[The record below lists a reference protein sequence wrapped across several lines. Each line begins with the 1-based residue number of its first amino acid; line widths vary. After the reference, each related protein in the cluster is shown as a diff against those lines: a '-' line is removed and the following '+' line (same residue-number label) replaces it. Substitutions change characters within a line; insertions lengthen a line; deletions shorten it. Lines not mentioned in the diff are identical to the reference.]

1 MSEDTGIVRSVASRF
16 TRSVN
21 IQQDLWQPD
30 SLQGY
35 LVTAG
40 ARRAILRIAP
50 ARHAPEAARA
60 WTLTGPYGTGKSALG
75 LFAAKLLASDL
86 IPGHAAA
93 WKLLRSSD
101 SDLAQR
107 VRPPRKTAP
116 PLLPIAITG
125 SREPLQLAVL
135 RGLHAAIGSLHSRR
149 CSHVM
154 GRVNELLTQAT
165 SGKQPSAHAITELFA
180 DALKAACSTTE
191 IGGFFLVLDELG
203 KLLEYAAAH
212 PANSDLYTLQSLAE
226 LAARTPQPFLILGIL
241 HQDFSLYADR
251 LTGRE
256 RAEWDK
262 VRGRFEDIAFEEP
275 VDELLRL
282 VAEARSQ
289 SPEGAR
295 LDQLPAASQRQFR
308 TLCKQAWL
316 LQLAPQHMAKAEF
329 YDLLSRCYPLHPLTT
344 LALGPLFR
352 RLAQNERS
360 VFSFLESSEPH
371 GLRDHLHAG
380 DGRLYCVHH
389 LYDYL
394 LGSVG
399 EALYLQSQGKRWAEI
414 ETV

>member
-1 MSEDTGIVRSVASRF
+1 MTQDVGHERSVASRF

-21 IQQDLWQPD
+21 LQQDLWQPD

-40 ARRAILRIAP
+40 ARRALLRVAP
-50 ARHAPEAARA
+50 ARYAPEAARA
-60 WTLTGPYGTGKSALG
+60 WTLTGPYGTGKSALA

-86 IPGHAAA
+86 VPGHAAA

-101 SDLAQR
+101 SDLAQS

-116 PLLPIAITG
+116 ALLPIVITG

-135 RGLHAAIGSLHSRR
+135 RGLQIALAHLRGRR
-149 CSHVM
+149 CSHTVA
-154 GRVNELLTQAT
+154 RINASLAQAT
-165 SGKQPSAHAITELFA
+165 AGKQPSAHAITELFA
-180 DALKAACSTTE
+180 EALKVACSTAE
-191 IGGFFLVLDELG
+191 DGGFFLVLDELG

-226 LAARTPQPFLILGIL
+226 FAARSARPFLILGIL

-251 LTGRE
+251 LSGRE

-289 SPEGAR
+289 SPEGAK
-295 LDQLPAASQRQFR
+295 LDQLPAAGRKQFR
-308 TLCKQAWL
+308 SLCRQAWL
-316 LQLAPQHMAKAEF
+316 QQLAPQRMSKRE
-329 YDLLSRCYPLHPLTT
+329 LR
-344 LALGPLFR
+344 GI
-352 RLAQNERS
+352 
-360 VFSFLESSEPH
+360 FSP
-371 GLRDHLHAG
+371 
-380 DGRLYCVHH
+380 C
-389 LYDYL
+389 
-394 LGSVG
+394 
-399 EALYLQSQGKRWAEI
+399 
-414 ETV
+414 